1 MGDSNFEGRKMRRC
15 SPQGESWIQ
24 VLRLADTD
32 EDQISVMDSLDLV
45 DKVDKEDMVRSQVDK
60 TSQIVEDKIG
70 LWDASRRGLLHKVR
84 SLLER
89 NPGSRDL
96 NRKVRE
102 YQGGAFVTP
111 LLLAARGG
119 HLAVCKILLEA
130 GAQLDRDTLE
140 VAQRMERNQITQ
152 LLATYV

>member
-45 DKVDKEDMVRSQVDK
+45 DKVDKEDKVKDQMDKLNMENMVRDQVDK

-70 LWDASRRGLLHKVR
+70 LWDAARRGLLHKVR

-102 YQGGAFVTP
+102 YQGGAFVSP

-119 HLAVCKILLEA
+119 HRAVCKVCLLEA
-130 GAQLDRDTLE
+130 GAQLD
-140 VAQRMERNQITQ
+140 
-152 LLATYV
+152 